1 MYERKKSIEKSCSV
15 FPLILLV
22 FGLNRFFP
30 ILALTRDDEFS
41 TVWVDFSIPSIIPY
55 RMFIRVRENY
65 RENQTLHA
73 LKEKLR
79 TVKRKY
85 GKLIHEQKSEIFLSK

>member
-1 MYERKKSIEKSCSV
+1 MQCLSFDSFDIWIESILSYSSV
-15 FPLILLV
+15 DS
-22 FGLNRFFP
+22 
-30 ILALTRDDEFS
+30 RDDGIS